1 MRKPRVSFSQPLF
14 DEICAQLAEGKMLS
28 EICQGNEMPERSAV
42 VKWANENH
50 EGCYQ
55 QYARA
60 RDIGYQLIAEDIL
73 LIADTPVS
81 TERGDQVDRSRLR
94 VDSRKWLLSKALPK
108 IYGDKQT
115 VEGKFTVDWAQVA
128 QEAADK
134 YAAKHKKPEG

>member
-1 MRKPRVSFSQPLF
+1 VEAADTRQKNPPQ
-14 DEICAQLAEGKMLS
+14 
-28 EICQGNEMPERSAV
+28 
-42 VKWANENH
+42 NH

-60 RDIGYQLIAEDIL
+60 RDIGYLLIAEDIL
-73 LIADTPVS
+73 IISDTPVS

-108 IYGDKQT
+108 IYGDKQR

-128 QEAADK
+128 QEAAEK
-134 YAAKHKKPEG
+134 YAKKHGGG